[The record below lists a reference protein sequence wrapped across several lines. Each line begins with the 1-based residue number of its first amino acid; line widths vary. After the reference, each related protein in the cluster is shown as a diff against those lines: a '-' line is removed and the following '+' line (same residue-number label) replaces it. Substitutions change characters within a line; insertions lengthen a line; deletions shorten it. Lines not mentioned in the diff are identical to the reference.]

1 MSYYAEH
8 VIRSSTRGEGIAFWL
23 FARPKS
29 SMYLAEVAVTPSS
42 IMISGDG
49 PDLII
54 SGGPANPVEKLRWF
68 ATSTLRD
75 YIDTKVRASEHTVS
89 RVDSGRSWDNY
100 RAMEALHEHI
110 AEADADDERGL
121 IDAVEAARAAETYG
135 QFISALRDAGVDAP
149 WEYEMGVAP
158 SSDVV
163 QAREMVA
170 ALLDRI
176 DEGSEA

>member
-49 PDLII
+49 PDLHQ
-54 SGGPANPVEKLRWF
+54 R
-68 ATSTLRD
+68 
-75 YIDTKVRASEHTVS
+75 
-89 RVDSGRSWDNY
+89 
-100 RAMEALHEHI
+100 I
-110 AEADADDERGL
+110 AADADDERGL
-121 IDAVEAARAAETYG
+121 IDAVEAAGCADTPE
-135 QFISALRDAGVDAP
+135 QFITALYDAGVNCP
-149 WEYEMGVAP
+149 WEYSMGVAP
-158 SSDVV
+158 SRDLV

-176 DEGSEA
+176 DEGGEA